1 MGSGKDRDKVLEM
14 VDEIVRKDDRYKVE
28 AYLFIRDA
36 FMHTMVRLGKGRHLT
51 GRDLL
56 EGIRKLGLER
66 FGPTARMV
74 FEHWGV
80 KSTEDF
86 GQVVMNLVAAGL
98 MHKAD
103 EDTLREFRD
112 VFDFREEFEEKYK
125 FRIDRD
131 LLSGESKGEQ
141 GPQPR

>member
-1 MGSGKDRDKVLEM
+1 MSPGKDHRRVLKA

-28 AYLFIRDA
+28 AYLFVRDA
-36 FMHTMVRLGKGRHLT
+36 FVHTMVKLGKGRHLA
-51 GRDLL
+51 GHDLL
-56 EGIRKLGLER
+56 QGIRELGLKR
-66 FGPTARMV
+66 YGPTARMV
-74 FEHWGV
+74 FEHWGLRT
-80 KSTEDF
+80 TEDF